1 MFNSLKNS
9 PKDVVKAMKETDK
22 LVKKLLKKRQKLDRI
37 RNCAIIYI

>member
-22 LVKKLLKKRQKLDRI
+22 LVKKLLKKRDKNLTKPGLVL
-37 RNCAIIYI
+37 

>member
-22 LVKKLLKKRQKLDRI
+22 LVKKLLKLRDKNLTKSGLVL
-37 RNCAIIYI
+37 

>member
-22 LVKKLLKKRQKLDRI
+22 LVKKLLKLRDKSLTKSDLVL
-37 RNCAIIYI
+37 